1 MDRNMLIKSEGGP
14 LMAEKFNDLAVD
26 IINFEREHQMIDNE
40 IAYSS
45 QLTVERI
52 HEIKSQAS
60 VASEEEESLIR
71 RFMQSQG

>member
-1 MDRNMLIKSEGGP
+1 
-14 LMAEKFNDLAVD
+14 MAEKFNDLAVD

-40 IAYSS
+40 
-45 QLTVERI
+45 
-52 HEIKSQAS
+52 AS

>member
-1 MDRNMLIKSEGGP
+1 
-14 LMAEKFNDLAVD
+14 MAEKFKDLAVD

-40 IAYSS
+40 IAYGS

-52 HEIKSQAS
+52 HDIKSQAS
-60 VASEEEESLIR
+60 VASEEESLIR

>member
-1 MDRNMLIKSEGGP
+1 MLIKSEGGP

-40 IAYSS
+40 IAYGS

-52 HEIKSQAS
+52 HDIKSQ
-60 VASEEEESLIR
+60 ASEEEESLIR